1 MLDYLAQGFGAAFH
15 PMMLVLV
22 LVGTA
27 GGMAIGAMPGL
38 SATMGLALLVPFTFT
53 MEPTSA
59 LVLLG
64 AFYMGAIYG
73 GSFTAILVNAPGTP
87 SSVATAFEGYKM
99 TKKGKSEL
107 AIVAATM
114 GSLVGGIIGVT
125 ALVFLAPP
133 LASFSLRFGP
143 QEYFWVA
150 IFGLT
155 IIISMSTGS
164 VLKGLIGGTIGL
176 LLATIGIAP
185 VGGDVR
191 FTFGEPMLQGGVP
204 LVPAMVG
211 LFTVPEVI
219 KLIARKG
226 REAEMENAPRDRQGL
241 WSMIRAT
248 VGRPFNAIRSA
259 VIGTV
264 VGILPGAGGS
274 VANLV
279 AYSEAKRA
287 SKVKENYGKGEVEGV
302 VAAESANN
310 ATVGAG
316 LIPTLTIGVPGTP
329 PDAIILGVLL
339 LQGLRP
345 GAELFSTSGPMVGTL
360 VVALALSAVMM
371 VPVGLIAGRGLQ
383 RGVIALPARYLA
395 PSIMA
400 LTIVGS
406 FAVRSSV
413 VDVVIMLVIGV
424 MAYFLGLVGISAAP
438 IVLGLILGTI
448 AEEGLVQ
455 GLLTATGD
463 AHPWMSFFTGP
474 ISLVLIAMTLG
485 SLLWPVV
492 QWFRRRRSGEATTL
506 EDEMTEGLQEEFAS
520 ETVIE
525 HSVRRTPAGI
535 AVEPSAS
542 ATTPDD
548 GGRGTAADA
557 PRSDDGRD

>member
-1 MLDYLAQGFGAAFH
+1 MLEMLSQGFLANLA
-15 PMMLVLV
+15 PSMLLLV

-59 LVLLG
+59 MVLLG

-114 GSLVGGIIGVT
+114 GSLVGGIIGVI
-125 ALVFLAPP
+125 ALIFLAPP
-133 LASFSLRFGP
+133 LADFSLRFGP

-155 IIISMSTGS
+155 IIVSMSTGS
-164 VLKGLIGGTIGL
+164 ILKGLIGGTIGL

-185 VGGDVR
+185 VGGEVR

-211 LFTVPEVI
+211 LFTIPEVI

-226 REAEMENAPRDRQGL
+226 REAEMEQAPRERDSVWQ
-241 WSMIRAT
+241 MIGQT
-248 VGRPFNAIRSA
+248 VGKPFNAIRSA

-339 LQGLRP
+339 LHGLRP
-345 GAELFSTSGPMVGTL
+345 GAELFETSGDLVGTL
-360 VVALALSAVMM
+360 IVALAVSAIMM

-395 PSIMA
+395 PGIMV
-400 LTIVGS
+400 LTIVGA

-413 VDVVIMLVIGV
+413 VDVVIMLVVGV
-424 MAYFLGLVGISAAP
+424 AAYFLGLVGISSAP

-448 AEEGLVQ
+448 AETGLVQ
-455 GLLTATGD
+455 GLLTSQGD
-463 AHPWMSFFTGP
+463 AHPWMSFFTRP
-474 ISLVLIAMTLG
+474 ICIVLIAMTVLA
-485 SLLWPVV
+485 LLWPIV
-492 QWFRRRRSGEATTL
+492 QGVRRRRGTGGDLEAEMIDANEADRAAATVGGSTAVSTSDAGTTAHTG
-506 EDEMTEGLQEEFAS
+506 DA
-520 ETVIE
+520 
-525 HSVRRTPAGI
+525 RP
-535 AVEPSAS
+535 
-542 ATTPDD
+542 
-548 GGRGTAADA
+548 DA
-557 PRSDDGRD
+557 PPSRSDRPQGHEGKD

>member
-1 MLDYLAQGFGAAFH
+1 MLDLLGQGFLANLA
-15 PMMLVLV
+15 PAMLLLV
-22 LVGTA
+22 LVGTV
-27 GGMAIGAMPGL
+27 GGMAVGAMPGL

-53 MEPTSA
+53 MEPTNA

-107 AIVAATM
+107 AVVGATM
-114 GSLVGGIIGVT
+114 ASLVGGIVGVI
-125 ALVFLAPP
+125 ALIFLAPP
-133 LASFSLRFGP
+133 LADFSLRFGP

-164 VLKGLIGGTIGL
+164 ILKGAIGGAIGL

-211 LFTVPEVI
+211 LFTIPEVI

-226 REAEMENAPRDRQGL
+226 READMEAVTPERQSV
-241 WSMIRAT
+241 WSMVKET

-264 VGILPGAGGS
+264 VGILPGAGGN

-287 SKVKENYGKGEVEGV
+287 SRKKENYGKGEVEGV

-339 LQGLRP
+339 LHGLRP
-345 GAELFSTSGPMVGTL
+345 GAELFEQSGDLVSTL
-360 VVALALSAVMM
+360 VIALLVSAVMM

-383 RGVIALPARYLA
+383 RGVLALPARYLA
-395 PSIMA
+395 PGIMV
-400 LTIVGS
+400 LTIVGA

-413 VDVVIMLVIGV
+413 VDVVIMLVLGV
-424 MAYFLGLVGISAAP
+424 LAYFLGLVGISSAP

-448 AEEGLVQ
+448 AETGLVQ
-455 GLLTATGD
+455 GLLTSQGD
-463 AHPWMSFFTGP
+463 ATPWLSFFTRP
-474 ISLVLIAMTLG
+474 ISIVLIAMTVL
-485 SLLWPVV
+485 SLLWPVI
-492 QWFRRRRSGEATTL
+492 QGIRRRRGAEDLEAVLADEHEAEKTATADADAGGTATADATAGERPDADLPASGRTR
-506 EDEMTEGLQEEFAS
+506 
-520 ETVIE
+520 
-525 HSVRRTPAGI
+525 RRT
-535 AVEPSAS
+535 
-542 ATTPDD
+542 
-548 GGRGTAADA
+548 GTDEGK
-557 PRSDDGRD
+557 D